1 MDGHWHLLHTSVQSL
16 PALYVKAHFSKN
28 DYSIF
33 VTDLISLW
41 SEKLA
46 QSEIC
51 HRAAVSQCSIN
62 PQDDLDQLAILL
74 NKIEHALQGQIELAD
89 NTAASVETLLS
100 LRLAAALPS
109 PLPPLR
115 WPLYLAKQDAR
126 AFAREVTCE
135 LLNAVHTRQS
145 KAMRLEILLRDK
157 DHVISRF
164 LDRMESAGTDL
175 TTVFPGTSGFKLS
188 RTLSQRAQL
197 ERHVKGLSQYDPA
210 AVRPMSADLA
220 HAADVLTGLNV
231 KPGVDESLMPG
242 EWPET
247 WESSHTVQKAPGD
260 DSDEQTTDGEG
271 HAAAATEQTPSPGA
285 ASSGRPRA
293 MSSELEPQAN
303 TARSAP
309 LAAIVAPGQPKSAKR
324 LGRIGGPKATAA
336 SKPDPANAG
345 PSDSAT
351 AQSAHSPSSEC
362 TVTPSPQ
369 KPHKTGSL
377 GVINGKKGD
386 SGSTAYIARSP
397 PRPTLGSSR
406 HEITGDP
413 TTPPRKTPTSPHL
426 TSVERANT
434 RREELKH
441 QLASQP
447 VTTTRKRRKF

>member
-1 MDGHWHLLHTSVQSL
+1 MESHWHLLHTSVQSL

-28 DYSIF
+28 GYSII

-41 SEKLA
+41 SEKLK

-51 HRAAVSQCSIN
+51 RRAAVSQCSIN

-89 NTAASVETLLS
+89 NTASSIETVLS

-126 AFAREVTCE
+126 VFASEVTCE

-157 DHVISRF
+157 DHVISRL

-210 AVRPMSADLA
+210 AMRPVSADLA
-220 HAADVLTGLNV
+220 HATDVLTGLNATA
-231 KPGVDESLMPG
+231 GLDESLMPG

-247 WESSHTVQKAPGD
+247 WESSHTVQKAPVD
-260 DSDEQTTDGEG
+260 DSDDETTDGEG
-271 HAAAATEQTPSPGA
+271 HAAAATEQTPSPGV
-285 ASSGRPRA
+285 ASSGRLIA
-293 MSSELEPQAN
+293 ISSEVEPEAN
-303 TARSAP
+303 TASSTP

-324 LGRIGGPKATAA
+324 LGRIGGPKPTAA
-336 SKPDPANAG
+336 SKPDPAHSG
-345 PSDSAT
+345 HSDSAT
-351 AQSAHSPSSEC
+351 AQRTYSPSSER

-386 SGSTAYIARSP
+386 SVSTAHVARSP
-397 PRPTLGSSR
+397 PRPALGSSR
-406 HEITGDP
+406 HELTGDP

-447 VTTTRKRRKF
+447 ATTTRKRRKF